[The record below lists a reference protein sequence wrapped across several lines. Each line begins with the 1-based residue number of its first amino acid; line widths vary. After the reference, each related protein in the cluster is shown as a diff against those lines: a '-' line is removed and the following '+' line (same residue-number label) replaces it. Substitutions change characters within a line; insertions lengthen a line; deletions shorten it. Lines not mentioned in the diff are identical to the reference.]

1 MVVERFLRLS
11 NRARNTPPSPI
22 RRLAPLAQKAKSKGT
37 KVYHLNIGQP
47 DIETPQEFF
56 EGVRNYSEK
65 VLAYEQ
71 SGGNQ
76 HLRDVWCAAFNSE
89 LGLSINVDDF
99 LITTGASEGL
109 IFLFMATCDPG
120 DEIIVIDPTYANYKS
135 FAAIAGVE
143 LISVQSSLEQGFS
156 IPDSS
161 LIEESISN
169 RTRAILLCNPNNPTG
184 TVYSKEELA
193 RLLEIANRHNLFFI
207 LDETYR
213 EFVYDGAR
221 PFSVFQLDSDNDRIV
236 VVDSLSKRFSLCG
249 ARIGCLVTT
258 NRKLSQAVLNIAQAR
273 LASPTIDQMAAA
285 YMLERVNTSYLQ
297 GVVSEYQLRRDTAIT
312 ALSRITG
319 AQVVNPQGAFY
330 TLVRLPVKDSNDFAR
345 YLLEDFSYQAATTFV
360 APAEGFYMQSGFGR
374 NEIRVAFV
382 LEAEALK
389 RSIEII
395 GLGLKAYLALDNA
408 I

>member
-22 RRLAPLAQKAKSKGT
+22 RRLAPLAQKAKSNGT

-89 LGLSINVDDF
+89 LALSINVEDF

-285 YMLERVNTSYLQ
+285 YMLERVDASYLQ

-345 YLLEDFSYQAATTFV
+345 YLLEDFSCQAATTFV

-389 RSIEII
+389 RSIEIL
-395 GLGLKAYLALDNA
+395 GLGLEAYLTRNTS

>member
-89 LGLSINVDDF
+89 LGLSINVEDF

-143 LISVQSSLEQGFS
+143 LISVQSTLEQGFS

-285 YMLERVNTSYLQ
+285 YMLERVDASYLQ

-389 RSIEII
+389 RSIEIL
-395 GLGLKAYLALDNA
+395 GLGLEAYLTRNT
-408 I
+408 

>member
-1 MVVERFLRLS
+1 MVVDRFLRLS

-47 DIETPQEFF
+47 DIETPKEFF
-56 EGVRNYSEK
+56 EGVQDYREK

-76 HLRDVWCAAFNSE
+76 HLRDVWCSSFNRE
-89 LGLSINVDDF
+89 LGLNIDVEDF

-135 FAAIAGVE
+135 FAAIAGVD
-143 LISVQSSLEQGFS
+143 LVSVQSSLEQGFI

-184 TVYSKEELA
+184 TVYSKKELE

-213 EFVYDGAR
+213 EFVYDGAQ
-221 PFSVFQLDSDNDRIV
+221 PFSVFQLESDNDRIV
-236 VVDSLSKRFSLCG
+236 VIDSLSKRFSLCG

-258 NRKLSQAVLNIAQAR
+258 NHKLSQAVLNIAQAR
-273 LASPTIDQMAAA
+273 LASPTIDQVAAA
-285 YMLERVNTSYLQ
+285 YMLERVSPKYLQ
-297 GVVSEYQLRRDTAIT
+297 GVISEYQLRRDTAIA
-312 ALSRITG
+312 ALSAIDG
-319 AQVVNPQGAFY
+319 AQVAKPQGAFY
-330 TLVRLPVKDSNDFAR
+330 TLVRLPVADTNDFAR
-345 YLLEDFSYQAATTFV
+345 YLLEDFSDHGETTFV
-360 APAEGFYMQSGFGR
+360 APAEGFYMQNGYGR
-374 NEIRVAFV
+374 SEIRVAFV
-382 LEAEALK
+382 LKSEALK
-389 RSIEII
+389 RSIEIL
-395 GLGLKAYLALDNA
+395 GLGLKAYISKNN
-408 I
+408 